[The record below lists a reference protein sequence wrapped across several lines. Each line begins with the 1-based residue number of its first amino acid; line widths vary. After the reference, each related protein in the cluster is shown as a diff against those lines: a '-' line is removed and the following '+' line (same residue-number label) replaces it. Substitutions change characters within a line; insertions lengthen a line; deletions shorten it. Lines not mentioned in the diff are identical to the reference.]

1 MNHVIGAINFCVFH
15 GMQTSCTFTIVK
27 GDNKEHR
34 RCKEESADRLMMQS
48 KTCRIVCIA
57 HLRMSYISLAV
68 VKGVLEN
75 SMMKCTDTDRG
86 SNRARSFNFDMQR
99 FAAGSFCAPFLTMQ
113 IYPSRCK
120 AYRSPLLLRRRIQ
133 SSPLDLDLMTIW
145 STLAS
150 E

>member
-1 MNHVIGAINFCVFH
+1 
-15 GMQTSCTFTIVK
+15 
-27 GDNKEHR
+27 
-34 RCKEESADRLMMQS
+34 MMQS

-57 HLRMSYISLAV
+57 HLRMSYISLA

-120 AYRSPLLLRRRIQ
+120 AYRSHLLLRRRIQ
-133 SSPLDLDLMTIW
+133 SSALDLDLVMKW
-145 STLAS
+145 
-150 E
+150 